1 MYNIIGYKYIIQWYT
16 VFKSCTSF
24 IVVIKTLAT
33 FPVKY
38 ILVAMFFCKVDS

>member
-1 MYNIIGYKYIIQWYT
+1 MYNIIGYKYIIQWYI
-16 VFKSCTSF
+16 VFKSCTSV

-38 ILVAMFFCKVDS
+38 ILVATFFCKVHS